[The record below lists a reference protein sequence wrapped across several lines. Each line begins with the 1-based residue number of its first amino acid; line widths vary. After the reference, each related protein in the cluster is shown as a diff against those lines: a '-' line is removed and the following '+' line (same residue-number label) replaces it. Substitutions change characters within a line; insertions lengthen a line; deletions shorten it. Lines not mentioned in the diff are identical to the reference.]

1 MKKLGKFFLNG
12 ILLTTCSVLMR
23 TVAVSFNIYVAQK
36 AGAEAM
42 GLYSLLTGIYGFAL
56 TMALSGLHLAVTKL
70 VAEALALDHRAAALK
85 IVRHALF
92 YAALF
97 GVAAMTLLHFSA
109 ELIAERWLHDL
120 RAQRPL
126 KLLSLTLPLI
136 SASSVINGYFSAVYI
151 PKSCRQARYCRF
163 AAPGRADKSCHLA
176 LFCYKRYILQNFL
189 RTVIRKSDMVKDNIK
204 ALVIESLAP
213 LLRWAVHNLV
223 HSFYIAVRRDNRREI
238 L

>member
-70 VAEALALDHRAAALK
+70 VAEALALNHRAAALK

-97 GVAAMTLLHFSA
+97 GVAAMTPFF
-109 ELIAERWLHDL
+109 R
-120 RAQRPL
+120 RAYCRTLAARFARTAPL
-126 KLLSLTLPLI
+126 K
-136 SASSVINGYFSAVYI
+136 AA
-151 PKSCRQARYCRF
+151 F
-163 AAPGRADKSCHLA
+163 AHPAFNLRIFGHQR
-176 LFCYKRYILQNFL
+176 LFFRGSTGL
-189 RTVIRKSDMVKDNIK
+189 
-204 ALVIESLAP
+204 
-213 LLRWAVHNLV
+213 
-223 HSFYIAVRRDNRREI
+223 
-238 L
+238 